1 MLLMSNPVNNM
12 SQPGNNGEDTNGPS
26 NDNRLSVGLNFN
38 SAALLNANPQLQ
50 ALMAS
55 AAGAPTAMG
64 DVALGLV
71 QQQQQQQQQQP
82 QQQQPQQPAIPQQVL
97 STNRQT
103 YRDFSRVAVEET
115 PSTTKQDDSM
125 TSPAS
130 AKEPPFPVKLHRIL
144 SNNEFQEYITWLPH
158 GRSWRVLKPKAF
170 EEKVIPLYFR
180 HAKYASFM
188 RQVNGWG
195 FKRMTQ
201 GPDHNSY
208 YHEMFLRGLPNL
220 CIKMQRPSRSKQ
232 PTVDATESHPD
243 FYRLSMFAPLPGQ
256 GGRASSSG
264 GDDAGDNTAEAS
276 ATTTGTHNSQEAS
289 IQSLDNPDVG
299 AINNGNHNKDLDV
312 DTATNH
318 GGAAASMLQQQLL
331 QDQLLEILQ
340 QQQGGA
346 GGSTAGA
353 QQKTSQPDQDW
364 TKQMNGG
371 NFNGIVGGNTAADS
385 LGQAAVDGGAFPLQ
399 DSVAAQLGMGRPGGV
414 PAMSGLGNSLQ
425 GLPLGQDAG
434 FIGQMQQDQQQQV
447 QQMAQLQQ
455 QINLLS
461 QSSNGAGGFGTSG
474 IQNGSAANAAA
485 GLGPTAANLGFL
497 ASLQNPASIG
507 LHQNQP
513 FQNQALQNQALLA
526 QMQALQHSATMPGQQ
541 EQLSQVKQE
550 DDDDAPNAAV

>member
-1 MLLMSNPVNNM
+1 MLLMSKPVNNM
-12 SQPGNNGEDTNGPS
+12 SQPGNSGEDTNGSS
-26 NDNRLSVGLNFN
+26 NDNRLPVGLNFN

-71 QQQQQQQQQQP
+71 QQQQQ
-82 QQQQPQQPAIPQQVL
+82 PQQPAVPQQVL
-97 STNRQT
+97 SGNRQT
-103 YRDFSRVAVEET
+103 YRDFSRAAVEET
-115 PSTTKQDDSM
+115 PSTTQQDDSM

-144 SNNEFQEYITWLPH
+144 SNTEFQEYITWLPH

-256 GGRASSSG
+256 GGKPNVSV

-276 ATTTGTHNSQEAS
+276 AATTGTHNSQEAS

-299 AINNGNHNKDLDV
+299 AINNGNHNKDFEI

-340 QQQGGA
+340 QQQGGT
-346 GGSTAGA
+346 GGSTANA

-371 NFNGIVGGNTAADS
+371 NFNGIVGGNTGADS
-385 LGQAAVDGGAFPLQ
+385 LGQVADGGAFPLQ

-414 PAMSGLGNSLQ
+414 PTMGGLSNSLQ

-434 FIGQMQQDQQQQV
+434 FIGQMQQDQQQQQV

-485 GLGPTAANLGFL
+485 GLGPAAANLGFL
-497 ASLQNPASIG
+497 SSLQNPVSMG

-513 FQNQALQNQALLA
+513 FQNQALQNQALIA
-526 QMQALQHSATMPGQQ
+526 QMQALQQSATMPGQQ
-541 EQLSQVKQE
+541 EQQSQVKQE
-550 DDDDAPNAAV
+550 DDDDPPNAAV